1 MGVRFACAAIEAT
14 MDVLAS
20 EGLIANAARIGD
32 YLRQRIERLSWVE
45 RFAAKVFYWASK
57 SGRRTQGS
65 KPVQQT
71 LRANRI
77 LSGSSNDPAVLRLM
91 PPLSVSQAQADTF
104 LDVLATHDPGH

>member
-1 MGVRFACAAIEAT
+1 
-14 MDVLAS
+14 MDVLS
-20 EGLIANAARIGD
+20 NEDLIANAARIGD
-32 YLRQRIERLSWVE
+32 YLRERIERLSWVE
-45 RFAAKVFYWASK
+45 EVRGKGLLLGIKVEEPNGAKA
-57 SGRRTQGS
+57 
-65 KPVQQT
+65 VQQT